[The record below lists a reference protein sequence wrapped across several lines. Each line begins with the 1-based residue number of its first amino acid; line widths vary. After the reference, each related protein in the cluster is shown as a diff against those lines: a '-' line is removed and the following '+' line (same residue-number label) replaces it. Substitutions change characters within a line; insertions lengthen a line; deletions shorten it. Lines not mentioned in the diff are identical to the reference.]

1 MRTTIRLDE
10 QLFETVKQYAL
21 SNNKTF
27 TAVVEDALRE
37 KMMRRATSSN
47 RPRVKL
53 KTVRGEGVRAGIDL
67 DDSASLLDSM
77 ERLDDSA

>member
-21 SNNKTF
+21 SHGKTF

-37 KMMRRATSSN
+37 KMMRRAVLAH

-53 KTVRGEGVRAGIDL
+53 KTVAGMGVRAGIDL
-67 DDSASLLDSM
+67 DDSASLLDAM
-77 ERLDDSA
+77 EKKVDSA

>member
-21 SNNKTF
+21 SHGKTF

-37 KMMRRATSSN
+37 KMMRRAVSSR
-47 RPRVKL
+47 RPRVTL
-53 KTVRGEGVRAGIDL
+53 KTVGGKGVRTGIDL
-67 DDSASLLDSM
+67 DDSASLLDAM
-77 ERLDDSA
+77 EKMDDSA

>member
-21 SNNKTF
+21 THGKTF
-27 TAVVEDALRE
+27 TSVVEDALRE
-37 KMMRRATSSN
+37 KMMRRAVPSQ

-53 KTVRGEGVRAGIDL
+53 KTVGGKGTRAGIDL
-67 DDSASLLDSM
+67 DDSASLLDAM
-77 ERLDDSA
+77 ERPDDPA

>member
-10 QLFETVKQYAL
+10 QLFQTVKKYAL
-21 SNNKTF
+21 SHGKTF

-37 KMMRRATSSN
+37 KMMRRAVSSH

-53 KTVRGEGVRAGIDL
+53 KTVGGEGVRAGIDL